1 MKKLIITSLA
11 ICLVFFGFAF
21 LILFEANINRT
32 LEWWASYSRDSQ
44 TLPYSP
50 YKIRRADS
58 AYLRID
64 DANEVKFTDKHLFW
78 KGEGAVAL
86 PEITKSG
93 RLVKLIIESGGAGYS
108 NDVEATVSGSM
119 GNSFILGNVKV
130 VKGEIKSVDIIK
142 PSSWSLAPRAFW
154 GDESLPFS
162 GTIEKLFP
170 NKQIMFQKQYL
181 FFDLF

>member
-93 RLVKLIIESGGAGYS
+93 R
-108 NDVEATVSGSM
+108 
-119 GNSFILGNVKV
+119 
-130 VKGEIKSVDIIK
+130 
-142 PSSWSLAPRAFW
+142 
-154 GDESLPFS
+154 
-162 GTIEKLFP
+162 
-170 NKQIMFQKQYL
+170 
-181 FFDLF
+181 